1 MSMGVWICAGCVLCL
16 FFLRDVFILG
26 AKQEHLPGKMFLY
39 AVMMSLYLAGAMGIA
54 HSLPEQRAIALLG
67 SPWVWTTVL
76 AIHAGQW
83 RFAAWVKHGPHR
95 KDRMWLTIIAPAP
108 MFLLS
113 AVVFSNRFARTVD
126 SAGALTAGLIVFA
139 VWTAS
144 VLAGVL
150 AFRFV
155 YRGWED
161 WDCVAEVAEITS
173 WTGLG
178 ILPFSGVFSWLE
190 VLLNYD

>member
-1 MSMGVWICAGCVLCL
+1 MGLVICSSCVLCL
-16 FFLRDVFILG
+16 FFLRDVFVLG
-26 AKQEHLPGKMFLY
+26 SKQEHVPAKLLLYAMLMSLCLPG
-39 AVMMSLYLAGAMGIA
+39 VTVIA
-54 HSLPEQRAIALLG
+54 YSLPEHRAIELLR
-67 SPWVWTTVL
+67 SPWVWMTIL
-76 AIHAGQW
+76 AIHIAQW
-83 RFAAWVKHGPHR
+83 RFAVLVKHGLHH

-113 AVVFSNRFARTVD
+113 TVIFSHGVANRVN
-126 SAGALTAGLIVFA
+126 SAGGLIAGLIVFV

-150 AFRFV
+150 AFRLV

-178 ILPFSGVFSWLE
+178 ILPFAGVFSWLQ
-190 VLLNYD
+190 VLLSYD

>member
-1 MSMGVWICAGCVLCL
+1 
-16 FFLRDVFILG
+16 
-26 AKQEHLPGKMFLY
+26 
-39 AVMMSLYLAGAMGIA
+39 
-54 HSLPEQRAIALLG
+54 
-67 SPWVWTTVL
+67 
-76 AIHAGQW
+76 
-83 RFAAWVKHGPHR
+83 
-95 KDRMWLTIIAPAP
+95 MWLTIIAPAP

-113 AVVFSNRFARTVD
+113 AIVFSHVGASKVD
-126 SAGALTAGLIVFA
+126 RAGALTAGLIVFV

-178 ILPFSGVFSWLE
+178 ILPFAGLFSWLH